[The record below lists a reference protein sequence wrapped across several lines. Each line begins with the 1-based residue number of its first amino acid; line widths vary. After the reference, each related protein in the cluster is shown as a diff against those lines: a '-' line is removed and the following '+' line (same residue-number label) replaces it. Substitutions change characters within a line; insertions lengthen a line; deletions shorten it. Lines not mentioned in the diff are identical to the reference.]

1 MFNRIST
8 IYALKTLKRVTGGGD
23 SGSSRSFPLVL
34 RSEVEMNKQIAVA
47 MTVAMAVFLTAACI
61 GASTEDTDAAGPY
74 DFTVDYEDYS
84 ISFNASEPASEGV
97 KGTARIT
104 NVTINEGSTNVD
116 LDLPETVARSDSG
129 YEGFVYDVTGIGI
142 ENYGMVIFSTEDGAD
157 NIRSISMPDTYTWL
171 ASQAF
176 VYCSNLESVKLSAGL
191 ESIPEQTF
199 SKITQIGISS
209 SGEPYIDVVA
219 PGTKITSIDIPEG
232 IKTIGTGAFRD
243 CPTLTHVSIP
253 STVTEIQQEAFR
265 NTGLTTVEIKA
276 ADPSIERS
284 IGDSAFASNSNL
296 VSINIPEGFTSIDVK
311 AFQNCKSITEV
322 TIPGTMEQM
331 YGDVFDKCTSLETV
345 TFSGVQP
352 PIIPSG
358 TFGTDVKFIVPEG
371 SETTYQAALDT
382 ATGGAASINDYV
394 AKVGEDKFLTI
405 QAAIDS
411 IATSGT
417 VTLLKETT
425 VETTISISTDKD
437 ITLDLGGFSID
448 GSTVNGFVIDNDGI
462 LLIIGNGT
470 IKANSEIKS
479 STGAVNNDGTLTL
492 DGVSISDGYYAVQNV
507 GSTIIE
513 DANVSGSKFGVS
525 NRLSSS
531 NLLIENGEF
540 VCTLGAVHDAQKGAI
555 EIKDGKFEAT
565 GGAAV
570 TTSGKLTI
578 WDGTFEGSTYAI
590 STQYNAVKDSVKILG
605 GTFTGTNGAVN
616 STGSAKGS
624 IGITGG
630 SFSSDVTNL
639 CTDGYAPTQDGDS
652 WVVKIDDESKLV
664 AEIDGKGFTSLVD
677 AIGMA
682 GDGDII
688 TLLKDTTESITV
700 VTGKDV
706 TLDLGIYK
714 LTNTDGH
721 HTIAVQSGATLT
733 IQGTGTVDNVS
744 HQKAAIFNE
753 EGGTVILAGGS
764 YTRCQEAGST
774 SSDSGNNS
782 YYNILNQG
790 TMTIKAGVIVSQNG
804 VYSSLIDNGWY
815 DTSGMTGDHEAKLTI
830 EGGTFT
836 GGKYT
841 IKNDEYGIVEIK
853 DGTFTNTAQAP
864 IMNCNEMT
872 ISGGTFDGNSS
883 NYILVNFQYSDETST
898 GNLQIDGGNFE
909 GKNGITDAG
918 YSGRATIAISKGD
931 FEVVGAMFNF
941 TASEPEVTVSGGTFN
956 KTFDSKYMAPG
967 FILEGNDEDGYGVSE
982 SVTVTFDMLDG
993 TEDVTRTIVKGATV
1007 TDLPQA
1013 PAGYAVS
1020 FTSNGSVWDPANP
1033 VEKSITV
1040 IVTYVLNA
1048 PELSIVS
1055 VAEGTDATITVTPT
1069 SEAQSVSYV
1078 YAVIGPDGVLF
1089 TPADKIFTTQY
1100 PGTYTV
1106 TVKATGEYGYA
1117 EATGTV
1123 DVTFEIQDMEAN
1135 EVFVD
1140 VDYGSDSASI
1150 TIDGIDLEIAGAS
1163 HGNVHVVIEEVDSV
1177 EIDGHGVSDLTYEI
1191 TVAGSG
1197 INDDEV
1203 ITITVPIDVPVGQRI
1218 ASDSA
1223 AVLFVPTEG
1232 DAEDMDAYIG
1242 DDGKS
1247 IVFTTTHNS
1256 KYAVFY
1262 DLEAI
1267 PEDDPSFNPYP
1278 GDDDDYVPLPP
1289 TIVYEDDGSDSTASI
1304 AACAA
1309 AAVVAAILA
1318 IVLAS
1323 TYRRK

>member
-116 LDLPETVARSDSG
+116 LDLPETVTRSDSG

-425 VETTISISTDKD
+425 VETTISISMDKD

-507 GSTIIE
+507 
-513 DANVSGSKFGVS
+513 
-525 NRLSSS
+525 
-531 NLLIENGEF
+531 
-540 VCTLGAVHDAQKGAI
+540 
-555 EIKDGKFEAT
+555 
-565 GGAAV
+565 
-570 TTSGKLTI
+570 
-578 WDGTFEGSTYAI
+578 
-590 STQYNAVKDSVKILG
+590 
-605 GTFTGTNGAVN
+605 
-616 STGSAKGS
+616 
-624 IGITGG
+624 
-630 SFSSDVTNL
+630 
-639 CTDGYAPTQDGDS
+639 
-652 WVVKIDDESKLV
+652 
-664 AEIDGKGFTSLVD
+664 
-677 AIGMA
+677 
-682 GDGDII
+682 
-688 TLLKDTTESITV
+688 
-700 VTGKDV
+700 
-706 TLDLGIYK
+706 
-714 LTNTDGH
+714 
-721 HTIAVQSGATLT
+721 
-733 IQGTGTVDNVS
+733 
-744 HQKAAIFNE
+744 
-753 EGGTVILAGGS
+753 
-764 YTRCQEAGST
+764 
-774 SSDSGNNS
+774 
-782 YYNILNQG
+782 
-790 TMTIKAGVIVSQNG
+790 
-804 VYSSLIDNGWY
+804 
-815 DTSGMTGDHEAKLTI
+815 
-830 EGGTFT
+830 
-836 GGKYT
+836 
-841 IKNDEYGIVEIK
+841 
-853 DGTFTNTAQAP
+853 
-864 IMNCNEMT
+864 
-872 ISGGTFDGNSS
+872 
-883 NYILVNFQYSDETST
+883 
-898 GNLQIDGGNFE
+898 
-909 GKNGITDAG
+909 
-918 YSGRATIAISKGD
+918 
-931 FEVVGAMFNF
+931 
-941 TASEPEVTVSGGTFN
+941 
-956 KTFDSKYMAPG
+956 
-967 FILEGNDEDGYGVSE
+967 
-982 SVTVTFDMLDG
+982 
-993 TEDVTRTIVKGATV
+993 
-1007 TDLPQA
+1007 
-1013 PAGYAVS
+1013 
-1020 FTSNGSVWDPANP
+1020 
-1033 VEKSITV
+1033 
-1040 IVTYVLNA
+1040 
-1048 PELSIVS
+1048 
-1055 VAEGTDATITVTPT
+1055 
-1069 SEAQSVSYV
+1069 
-1078 YAVIGPDGVLF
+1078 
-1089 TPADKIFTTQY
+1089 
-1100 PGTYTV
+1100 
-1106 TVKATGEYGYA
+1106 
-1117 EATGTV
+1117 
-1123 DVTFEIQDMEAN
+1123 
-1135 EVFVD
+1135 
-1140 VDYGSDSASI
+1140 
-1150 TIDGIDLEIAGAS
+1150 
-1163 HGNVHVVIEEVDSV
+1163 
-1177 EIDGHGVSDLTYEI
+1177 
-1191 TVAGSG
+1191 
-1197 INDDEV
+1197 
-1203 ITITVPIDVPVGQRI
+1203 
-1218 ASDSA
+1218 
-1223 AVLFVPTEG
+1223 
-1232 DAEDMDAYIG
+1232 
-1242 DDGKS
+1242 
-1247 IVFTTTHNS
+1247 
-1256 KYAVFY
+1256 
-1262 DLEAI
+1262 
-1267 PEDDPSFNPYP
+1267 
-1278 GDDDDYVPLPP
+1278 
-1289 TIVYEDDGSDSTASI
+1289 
-1304 AACAA
+1304 
-1309 AAVVAAILA
+1309 
-1318 IVLAS
+1318 
-1323 TYRRK
+1323 